1 MTTPSSTA
9 QLAEALRAQL
19 TTTVT
24 QSLDQFAGHLAIV
37 IQANPQGSLTHVLD
51 RPDVQQSQAAALA
64 SARSAARAALAQA
77 YEAAFPGQSD
87 SSVLYQSLAADIDKA
102 YAQAPQAIRHALQQA
117 FHDHPDVPFQIGIHQ
132 PGENPSHQA
141 ALQRAQAARDAITVQ
156 GSSLAL
162 RNGLSV
168 AVAHTG
174 GRTEAALDGA
184 PAGSGKRWRASM
196 DGKDPRSCYWCRSL
210 HGTVVP
216 ADQEFPHPATFEGH
230 APPKLY
236 LGVLHGPPLHP
247 NCRCRVEVVASAPS
261 VPVGS
266 QPTAPI
272 EAAPML
278 SSEDVAALPPERYS
292 QLRHFLGSALHELG
306 QMISRLLK
314 LGT

>member
-1 MTTPSSTA
+1 MTTPPS
-9 QLAEALRAQL
+9 LAESLRAQL

-24 QSLDQFAGHLAIV
+24 QSLAQFAGHLAIV

-64 SARSAARAALAQA
+64 SARSAARAALDQV
-77 YEAAFPGQSD
+77 YEAAHPGQAD
-87 SSVLYQSLAADIDKA
+87 SSVLYQSLSDDIDKA
-102 YAQAPQAIRHALQQA
+102 YAQAPGAIRHALQQV
-117 FHDHPDVPFQIGIHQ
+117 FHDHPDVPFQMGIHE

-141 ALQRAQAARDAITVQ
+141 ALQRAQGARDAISAQ

-168 AVAHTG
+168 AVAHAG
-174 GRTEAALDGA
+174 GRTQAALDDA
-184 PAGSGKRWRASM
+184 PAGAAKRWRASM
-196 DGKDPRSCYWCRSL
+196 DGKDPRSCYWCRAL

-216 ADQEFPHPATFEGH
+216 ADQEFPHPVTFEGH
-230 APPKLY
+230 SPPKLY

-247 NCRCRVEVVASAPS
+247 NCRCRVEVLAHVPAAPAS
-261 VPVGS
+261 S
-266 QPTAPI
+266 QPATPA

-278 SSEDVAALPPERYS
+278 SSEDVASLTPERYS
-292 QLRHFLGSALHELG
+292 QLRHFLGAALHELG
-306 QMISRLLK
+306 QMIHRLLK